1 MTIRTLAEAA
11 AEILSGS
18 KSSAPADPA
27 QKLEGEVVDLGGATN
42 TQPDGGDVGKKAA
55 AAATKAPARLA
66 DKPVAAEPSPGA
78 VKEEEESSDEIISEE
93 ELDEF
98 LNSLTEEEL
107 AALEAKLDEE
117 DAAEGEV
124 ELTEEEVAAA
134 LAEAREQKV
143 AMIKEKMKTI
153 GIEEDMN
160 ALFNGE
166 DLSEDFRNKAAT
178 IFESAVIARA
188 IMVVEQLEAEILQAA
203 EDSVEEI
210 KTELEES
217 VNDYMS
223 YVVEDWKKEN
233 QVAIQSG
240 LRTEIV
246 EDFISGLR
254 NLFVENYIDIPEDKV
269 SVVEE
274 LSTEVESLKEQLNAA
289 LNTNIEMKKSIAE
302 SNKKEILLSVCEGL
316 TATQVEKMKTLAEGV
331 EFTADGEYREKLEVI
346 KESYFSKKVDT
357 DQATL
362 IETMNEEV
370 PEESSEITSAVM
382 AQYVQAISRT
392 LTK

>member
-18 KSSAPADPA
+18 KSSAPADTTK
-27 QKLEGEVVDLGGATN
+27 KLEGEVVDLGGSTH

-55 AAATKAPARLA
+55 AAATKAPARPA

-78 VKEEEESSDEIISEE
+78 VKEEEEASDEIISEE

-143 AMIKEKMKTI
+143 AMIKEKMKAI

-166 DLSEDFRNKAAT
+166 ELSEDFRNKAAT

-331 EFTADGEYREKLEVI
+331 EFTADGEYRDKLEVI

>member
-27 QKLEGEVVDLGGATN
+27 KKVEGEVVDLGGATH
-42 TQPDGGDVGKKAA
+42 TQPDGGEVGKKAS
-55 AAATKAPARLA
+55 AAATKVPARLA

-78 VKEEEESSDEIISEE
+78 VKEEEETSDEIISEE
-93 ELDEF
+93 DLDEF

-143 AMIKEKMKTI
+143 AMIKEKMKAI
-153 GIEEDMN
+153 GIEEDIN

>member
-27 QKLEGEVVDLGGATN
+27 KKVEGEVVDLGGATH
-42 TQPDGGDVGKKAA
+42 TQPDGGEVGKKAA
-55 AAATKAPARLA
+55 AAATKMPARLA

-78 VKEEEESSDEIISEE
+78 VKEEEETSDEIISEE

>member
-27 QKLEGEVVDLGGATN
+27 QKLEGEVVDLGGATH
-42 TQPDGGDVGKKAA
+42 TQPDGGEVGKKAA
-55 AAATKAPARLA
+55 AAATKAPAPGG
-66 DKPVAAEPSPGA
+66 KQGVAAEPSPGA
-78 VKEEEESSDEIISEE
+78 VKEEEETSDEIISEE
-93 ELDEF
+93 DLDEF

-143 AMIKEKMKTI
+143 AMIKEKMKAI

-203 EDSVEEI
+203 EESVEEI